1 MKRILLSAVLGIPAA
16 AWAADLPVATQSSAQ
31 TVPVVSQSSTLTAPW
46 APWTV
51 TSSTEVRLYSWRND
65 LTVSGAPA
73 GSGSKGSEIYIPYGL
88 QVNGK
93 LTDELELE
101 VAGRGGWV
109 KAKQSTIGLFGE
121 ISTLT
126 DTTVSGTVTYTGMV
140 GIHPFVAIQTNLPTG
155 SAALF
160 GNAANAR
167 MDPDLVE
174 ISTFGEGFNLGSTL
188 GANFLLSQSLI
199 LTTSAGYT
207 NRGRFT
213 QESALAQIS
222 LDRPAD
228 IAIKPGDDFTVTQTI
243 SWMPGAFSTRLTGTL
258 SIDSATAQNGVQI
271 LRPGNR
277 YFLQSDSSYTWSELW
292 GATSLSLS
300 AGHSNRNEV
309 FDVASSALVKE
320 LTDTNSNVYRVGLQ
334 HSFPIGQFGIGP
346 TASFLYR
353 DHNGYNATTLQFVP
367 QKQRWSAG
375 VLARYSPSENLTFNM
390 NVEAIRIRENE
401 NPALDG
407 FKFSAFA
414 GGLVPSLG
422 APAISGKAWQTSVG
436 LNYKL

>member
-1 MKRILLSAVLGIPAA
+1 MPLASPF
-16 AWAADLPVATQSSAQ
+16 PV
-31 TVPVVSQSSTLTAPW
+31 LTAPW

-51 TSSTEVRLYSWRND
+51 TSSTEVRVYSWRNT
-65 LTVSGAPA
+65 LTASGAPA
-73 GSGSKGSEIYIPYGL
+73 GSGAKGSEIYVPYGL

-93 LTDELELE
+93 LADDLELE
-101 VAGRGGWV
+101 VAGRSGWL
-109 KAKQSTIGLFGE
+109 KAKQSTIGLSGE
-121 ISTLT
+121 VSTLT
-126 DTTVSGTVTYTGMV
+126 DTTVSATITYTGMV
-140 GIHPFVAIQTNLPTG
+140 GLQPFVAIQSNLPTG
-155 SAALF
+155 RAALF

-188 GANFLLSQSLI
+188 GVNFLLSQSLI

-207 NRGRFT
+207 NRGGFN

-222 LDRPAD
+222 LDDPAAF
-228 IAIKPGDDFTVTQTI
+228 AIKPGDDFTITQAI
-243 SWMPGAFSTRLTGTL
+243 SWTPGAFSTRLTGSL
-258 SIDSATAQNGVQI
+258 SIDSTTFQNGIQI

-277 YFLQSDSSYTWSELW
+277 YFLQSDSSYTWPELW
-292 GATSLSLS
+292 GTTSLALS
-300 AGHSNRNEV
+300 AGHSNRNDV
-309 FDVASSALVKE
+309 FDVVSSALVKE

-334 HSFPIGQFGIGP
+334 HAFPIGRLGIGP

-353 DHNGYNATTLQFVP
+353 DHNGYDATTLQFVP

-390 NVEAIRIRENE
+390 NVDAIWIRENE

-407 FKFSAFA
+407 FKFSSFA

-422 APAISGKAWQTSVG
+422 APATSGTAWQTALG